1 MHGAGPWSH
10 GAMSPSLFIILVCR
24 AGDLLLSY
32 LALAR
37 EHLHASEGGIMIN
50 KLCLYQIIIQ
60 PRQFEHE

>member
-1 MHGAGPWSH
+1 
-10 GAMSPSLFIILVCR
+10 MSPSLFIILVCR